1 MTILFATNNDHKLS
15 EIRSMIP
22 PAIVLRSLADIN
34 YPNDIPETGNTL
46 EENAMIKARTIY
58 NITNLPTFA
67 DDTGLEI
74 ECLNGEPGVR
84 SARYAGENKNMDDNI
99 RKVHRLM
106 ENETNRNAR
115 FRTVIALIIN
125 GEEFLFE
132 GIISGTIIREKR
144 GNSGF
149 GYDPIFIPHRKT
161 LTFAEMS
168 PVEKNS
174 ISHRS
179 EALSKL
185 VTFLSSRSDI
195 Q

>member
-1 MTILFATNNDHKLS
+1 MTILFATNNDHKLR
-15 EIRSMIP
+15 EIRSMTP
-22 PAIVLRSLADIN
+22 PAITLRSLADID
-34 YPNDIPETGNTL
+34 YPHDIPETGNTL

-58 NITNLPTFA
+58 DITNMPTFA

-99 RKVHRLM
+99 SKVLGLM

-125 GEEFLFE
+125 DEEFLFE
-132 GIISGTIIREKR
+132 GIIAGTIISGKR
-144 GNSGF
+144 GTSGF
-149 GYDPIFIPHRKT
+149 GYDPVFIPHGRT

-168 PVEKNS
+168 PSEKNS

-185 VTFLSSRSDI
+185 VAFLSSRSHI